1 MMPELLAN
9 GFDDVDFLEDC
20 HGGFPF
26 VGELPPVKYGTNPSS
41 KKLHPI
47 SVQEVV
53 DHTQYLNEDLIAS
66 VRSSEWQLD
75 VLDQMRAVADVGWM
89 TEPQFLEGP
98 PHEVAHSISVEAFRS
113 VSTEIA

>member
-9 GFDDVDFLEDC
+9 GYGDVDFLEDY
-20 HGGFPF
+20 HEGFPF
-26 VGELPPVKYGTNPSS
+26 VGELPQAKYGTNPSS
-41 KKLHPI
+41 KKLRPI
-47 SVQEVV
+47 SVQVLV

-89 TEPQFLEGP
+89 TEPQILEDHHTRSLTQSPLRHSGP
-98 PHEVAHSISVEAFRS
+98 
-113 VSTEIA
+113 